1 MGLTDNQKNLI
12 RAIADN
18 NISSAKKWALACCNE
33 DETYKNSIF
42 VSQYKSILSQPEKKL
57 FELPQNVSG
66 FMCAENVSETFNVRR
81 YYLSEREREL
91 SEKITRMAT
100 VAAKLKEMK
109 IEYRN
114 STLLFGESGTGKT
127 TFGRY
132 MAYKFD
138 LPFCYIKFSTLVDSL
153 IGGTSKNIAKAF
165 SFAKSNPCVFMMDEL
180 DAVCTN
186 RSDSGSSAAEEM
198 NRVTITIMQELDQ
211 LPNDVVLLAATNRI
225 DTIDDAVLRRF
236 SIKHEVKPFDECE
249 KERLLKKFLVDVGV
263 TFSKSEIEK
272 IISESG
278 NQSGIINRAVEKI
291 AEDILSTIDDDEERD
306 ENA

>member
-12 RAIADN
+12 RAVASN
-18 NISSAKKWALACCNE
+18 NITAARKWALACCNE
-33 DETYKNSIF
+33 DDTYNNSRF
-42 VSQYKSILSQPEKKL
+42 VSILSQSERKL

-66 FMCAENVSETFNVRR
+66 FMCAENVSETFNARR

-91 SEKITRMAT
+91 SEKITRMAK
-100 VAAKLKEMK
+100 AAQKLKEMK
-109 IEYRN
+109 IDYRN
-114 STLLFGESGTGKT
+114 STLLYGESGTGKT

-132 MAYKFD
+132 VAYNFD
-138 LPFCYIKFSTLVDSL
+138 LPFCYIKFSALVDSCM
-153 IGGTSKNIAKAF
+153 GCTSKNISKAF
-165 SFAKSNPCVFMMDEL
+165 AFAKSNSCVLMLDEL

-236 SIKHEVKPFDECE
+236 SIKHEVKPFDDCE
-249 KERLLKKFLVDVGV
+249 KKRLLSAFLCDVGV
-263 TFSKSEIEK
+263 DFTESEIEK

-278 NQSGIINRAVEKI
+278 NQSGIINRAIEKI
-291 AEDILSTIDDDEERD
+291 AVDVLDSIDSGKEQE
-306 ENA
+306 

>member
-12 RAIADN
+12 RAVAGN
-18 NISSAKKWALACCNE
+18 NIKAARKWALACCNE
-33 DETYKNSIF
+33 DETYKNSLF
-42 VSQYKSILSQPEKKL
+42 VSDYKSILSQPEKKL

-91 SEKITRMAT
+91 SKKITRMAT

-236 SIKHEVKPFDECE
+236 SIKHEVKPFDDCE
-249 KERLLKKFLVDVGV
+249 KEKLLNEFLTDVGV
-263 TFSKSEIEK
+263 TFSKREIEK

-278 NQSGIINRAVEKI
+278 NQSAIINRAVEKI
-291 AEDILSTIDDDEERD
+291 AEDIISSIDDEERE

>member
-18 NISSAKKWALACCNE
+18 NINSAKKWALACCNE

-42 VSQYKSILSQPEKKL
+42 VSQYKSILSQPENKM
-57 FELPQNVSG
+57 FQLPQNVSG

-91 SEKITRMAT
+91 SEKITRMAM

-236 SIKHEVKPFDECE
+236 SIKHEVKPFDDCE
-249 KERLLKKFLVDVGV
+249 KERLLDKFLIDVGV
-263 TFSKSEIEK
+263 TFSKSNIKK

-278 NQSGIINRAVEKI
+278 NQSEIINRAVEKI
-291 AEDILSTIDDDEERD
+291 AEDILYSIGNGKERD

>member
-12 RAIADN
+12 RAVADS
-18 NISSAKKWALACCNE
+18 NIKAARKWALACCNE
-33 DETYKNSIF
+33 DETYKNSLF
-42 VSQYKSILSQPEKKL
+42 VSDYKSILSQPERKM
-57 FELPQNVSG
+57 FELPYDVKG
-66 FMCAENVSETFNVRR
+66 FLCVEGVSETFNVNR
-81 YYLSEREREL
+81 YFLTDRERAL
-91 SEKITRMAT
+91 AHKIFRMAK
-100 VAAKLKEMK
+100 AAQKLKEMK
-109 IEYRN
+109 IDYRN
-114 STLLFGESGTGKT
+114 STLLYGESGTGKT

-153 IGGTSKNIAKAF
+153 IGGTSKNISKAF

-186 RSDSGSSAAEEM
+186 RSDGGSSATEEM
-198 NRVTITIMQELDQ
+198 NRVTITIMQELDG
-211 LPNDVVLLAATNRI
+211 LPNDVILLAATNRI
-225 DTIDDAVLRRF
+225 EAIDDAVLRRF
-236 SIKHEVKPFDECE
+236 SMKHEVKPFNEHE
-249 KERLLKKFLVDVGV
+249 KKRLLNAFLRDVGV
-263 TFSKSEIEK
+263 DFTEGEIEK

-291 AEDILSTIDDDEERD
+291 AEDILSSINDEEERE